1 MYSRQKTVPKGW
13 VMTKLDSVGDITGGG
28 TPDSTNPKYWNGDI
42 LWAVPTDITKL
53 STNYINDTERKITK
67 LGLKNSSAK
76 ILTPGTILITTRATI
91 GKCAITNKTITTN
104 QGFQNITCN
113 NNFDRLY
120 IFYMILYNSNK
131 LLRLSYG
138 TTFLEISKSAIKTVK
153 ITTPKLKTEQ
163 TKIASILSGVDATI
177 EATQKI
183 IEKTEKLKKGLMQQ
197 LLTRGIRHTKFKKAF
212 LGQIVKFASGNFLP
226 AKDHNRGNIPIY
238 GGNGITGYHNQ
249 ELIDYSTII
258 FGRVGAHCGS
268 VHFTNKRSWITDN
281 AIFIQKF
288 SNQITVEYLYRFLSR
303 LNLRLLAEIS
313 AQPKISQDILA
324 HIKIYFPENKHEQT
338 QIASILSGVDAICNQ
353 LLNARALMTQTI
365 FLRTAG
371 ALTS

>member
-1 MYSRQKTVPKGW
+1 MNVIYSRQKTVPKGW
-13 VMTKLDSVGDITGGG
+13 VVTKLDSVGDITGGG

-113 NNFDRLY
+113 NNFDHLY

-153 ITTPKLKTEQ
+153 ITMPKLKIEQ

-177 EATQKI
+177 EATQKT
-183 IEKTEKLKKGLMQQ
+183 IEKTEILKKGLMQ
-197 LLTRGIRHTKFKKAF
+197 
-212 LGQIVKFASGNFLP
+212 
-226 AKDHNRGNIPIY
+226 
-238 GGNGITGYHNQ
+238 
-249 ELIDYSTII
+249 
-258 FGRVGAHCGS
+258 
-268 VHFTNKRSWITDN
+268 
-281 AIFIQKF
+281 
-288 SNQITVEYLYRFLSR
+288 
-303 LNLRLLAEIS
+303 
-313 AQPKISQDILA
+313 
-324 HIKIYFPENKHEQT
+324 
-338 QIASILSGVDAICNQ
+338 
-353 LLNARALMTQTI
+353 
-365 FLRTAG
+365 
-371 ALTS
+371 